1 MRSTRP
7 QKLLAIA
14 IIVLALLLLT
24 PLQTLA
30 VGFALFGAAAWLVVR
45 FYPRRSS

>member
-14 IIVLALLLLT
+14 IIVLALLMLT

-30 VGFALFGAAAWLVVR
+30 VGVALFAVAAWLVVR